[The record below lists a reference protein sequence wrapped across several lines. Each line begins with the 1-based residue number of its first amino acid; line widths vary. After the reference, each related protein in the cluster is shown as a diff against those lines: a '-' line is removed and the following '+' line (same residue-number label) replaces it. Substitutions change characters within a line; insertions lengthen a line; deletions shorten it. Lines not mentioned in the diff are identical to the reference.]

1 MKQQNQSSLLLL
13 HHPVQRHQ
21 VLQVLVAAA
30 QVREEQVTLVENEST
45 ETLEKESQMVKTELA
60 RSS

>member
-1 MKQQNQSSLLLL
+1 MKQQNQSSRLLL
-13 HHPVQRHQ
+13 HRLVQRHQ

-45 ETLEKESQMVKTELA
+45 ETLEKESLTERTELA

>member
-30 QVREEQVTLVENEST
+30 QVREEQVTLDENEST
-45 ETLEKESQMVKTELA
+45 ETLEKESQMVKTEPA

>member
-1 MKQQNQSSLLLL
+1 MKQQNQSSRLL
-13 HHPVQRHQ
+13 HRLVQRRQ

-45 ETLEKESQMVKTELA
+45 ETLEKESQTERTELA

>member
-1 MKQQNQSSLLLL
+1 MKQQNQSSLLLHRL
-13 HHPVQRHQ
+13 VQRRQ

-45 ETLEKESQMVKTELA
+45 ETLEKESQTERTELA

>member
-1 MKQQNQSSLLLL
+1 MKQQNQSSLLLHRRL
-13 HHPVQRHQ
+13 VQRHQ

-45 ETLEKESQMVKTELA
+45 ETLEKESQTERTELA

>member
-1 MKQQNQSSLLLL
+1 MKQQNQSSRLLL
-13 HHPVQRHQ
+13 HRLVQRRQ

-45 ETLEKESQMVKTELA
+45 ETLEKELQTERTELA

>member
-45 ETLEKESQMVKTELA
+45 ETLERESQMEKMVQE

>member
-1 MKQQNQSSLLLL
+1 MKQQNQSSLLLHRL
-13 HHPVQRHQ
+13 VQRRQ
-21 VLQVLVAAA
+21 VLQVLVAVA

-45 ETLEKESQMVKTELA
+45 ETLEKESQTERTELA